1 LTIWSIAPQSY
12 GGYYTWTTWCVHV
25 CTCNTAYS
33 VMGAGTVLALYW
45 HVGTALA
52 SWHCTA
58 YSRQCNAMCSASALH
73 CIGRNRIK
81 DLE

>member
-12 GGYYTWTTWCVHV
+12 GGYY
-25 CTCNTAYS
+25 TAYS